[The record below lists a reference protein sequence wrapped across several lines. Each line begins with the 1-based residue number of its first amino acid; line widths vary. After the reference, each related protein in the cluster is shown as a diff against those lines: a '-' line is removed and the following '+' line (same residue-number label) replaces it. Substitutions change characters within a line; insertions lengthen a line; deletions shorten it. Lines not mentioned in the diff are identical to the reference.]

1 MKTYLA
7 VLCFLLTLVAGT
19 ARAVLVSANDPFYG
33 VGSVTLDTSTGYQWL
48 DLTKSTNLSIN
59 NILGGSGSFLAQ
71 GFQLA
76 TLAQVEAMYMSGGWD
91 GVDNTATAGTVGHL
105 AFVQLMQSLFGVT
118 GSDVFGNPF
127 NEGWALSSISNLVS
141 RPFNVLEFGTAGR
154 VACTTSG
161 FNAFPLV
168 NDFLGC
174 RMDYDQHYSYIGAYL
189 VRIPGGAVPEPST
202 LLLLGSGL
210 LAAALRRRV
219 RKQS

>member
-7 VLCFLLTLVAGT
+7 VLCFLLTMVAST
-19 ARAVLVSANDPFYG
+19 ARAVLVSSNDPFYG
-33 VGSVTLDTSTGYQWL
+33 VGSITLDTNTGFQWL

-76 TLAQVEAMYMSGGWD
+76 TLSQVEAMYMSGGWD
-91 GVDNTATAGTVGHL
+91 GVDNSASAGSVSHL
-105 AFVQLMQSLFGVT
+105 AFVQLMHSLFGVT
-118 GSDVFGNPF
+118 GSDGFGNPF

-141 RPFNVLEFGTAGR
+141 RPFNVLESGIAGR

-161 FNAFPLV
+161 FNTFTNV
-168 NDFLGC
+168 NVFSGC
-174 RMDYDQHYSYIGAYL
+174 RMDYDQHYGYIGAYL
-189 VRIPGGAVPEPST
+189 VRIPAVGVPEPST